1 MAEQADTINLFIIA
15 KHTNLY
21 PLPPPPPPFL
31 DRNCPFPLYHISKL
45 YLTIIVTT
53 RATTCSKPENRIQ
66 Y

>member
-31 DRNCPFPLYHISKL
+31 DRNCPLYHISKL